1 MTTRAILLAGGLGTR
16 LHPLTQELPKP
27 MVPVL
32 GRPWLDHLI
41 ERLADAGIADIVL
54 SLRHGKDVVMEHFTN
69 KPPRGVR
76 LHYAV
81 EPLPLGTG
89 GAIRFAAGAVAGTA
103 AGAAVG
109 RDGPF
114 LVFNADVVQT
124 FDIRGLLAFH
134 RERGA
139 QVTIALVEVEDPSAF
154 GAVELD
160 AEGRVL
166 RFVEKPRPGE
176 TTSRLVNAGIYVFE
190 PEVLRWIPAG
200 REVSVER
207 ETFPALVA
215 AGAKVYGCAC
225 EGYWKDIGTRQRY
238 LELHRDV
245 LAGRC
250 PLPVSGTP
258 AQPGVWLG
266 EGVAVSPAAQLVPP
280 VVLGPGTTVEEGARL
295 GPWVVTGAGCRIGAG
310 SQVSEAVLWDRAQVG
325 ARVVLRRSV
334 LGFGTRVGGGVVEE
348 ALIAAEGR

>member
-32 GRPWLDHLI
+32 GRPWLEHLI
-41 ERLADAGIADIVL
+41 ERLAEAGIADIVL
-54 SLRHGKDVVMEHFTN
+54 SLRHGKDVVVEHFSSN
-69 KPPRGVR
+69 PPRGVR
-76 LHYAV
+76 LRYAV

-89 GAIRFAAGAVAGTA
+89 GAIRFAAGAVAGD
-103 AGAAVG
+103 
-109 RDGPF
+109 DGPF

-124 FDIRGLLAFH
+124 FDTRGLLAFH
-134 RERGA
+134 RQRRA
-139 QVTIALVEVEDPSAF
+139 HVTIALVEVEDPSAY

-190 PEVLRWIPAG
+190 PEVLRWIPPG

-215 AGAKVYGCAC
+215 AGLKVYGCAC
-225 EGYWKDIGTRQRY
+225 QGYWKDIGTRQRY

-250 PLPVSGTP
+250 PLPVPGTS
-258 AQPGVWLG
+258 ARPGVWLS
-266 EGVAVSPAAQLVPP
+266 EGVTVPPSAQLVPP
-280 VVLGPGTTVEEGARL
+280 VVLGAGTAVEEGARL

-310 SQVSEAVLWDRAQVG
+310 AQVSEAVLWDRAQVG

>member
-1 MTTRAILLAGGLGTR
+1 VTTRAILLAGGLGTR

-32 GRPWLDHLI
+32 GRPWLEHLI
-41 ERLADAGIADIVL
+41 ERLAAAGIADIVL
-54 SLRHGKDVVMEHFTN
+54 SLRHGKDVVVEHFN
-69 KPPRGVR
+69 SNPPQGVR

-89 GAIRFAAGAVAGTA
+89 GAIRFAAGAVTG
-103 AGAAVG
+103 G
-109 RDGPF
+109 DGPF

-124 FDIRGLLAFH
+124 FDIRGLLDFH
-134 RERGA
+134 RQRGA
-139 QVTIALVEVEDPSAF
+139 HVTIALVEVEDPSAY

-166 RFVEKPRPGE
+166 RFVEKPRPGQ
-176 TTSRLVNAGIYVFE
+176 TASRLVNAGIYVFE
-190 PEVLRWIPAG
+190 PEVLRWIPPG

-215 AGAKVYGCAC
+215 AGLRVYGFPCQ
-225 EGYWKDIGTRQRY
+225 GYWKDIGTRQRY

-250 PLPVSGTP
+250 SLPVPGTP
-258 AQPGVWLG
+258 SRPGVWLG
-266 EGVAVSPAAQLVPP
+266 EGVTVPPSVQLVPP
-280 VVLGPGTTVEEGARL
+280 VALGPGTAVEQGARL

-310 SQVSEAVLWDRAQVG
+310 AQVSETVLWDRAQVC